1 MKFLKN
7 FFCIKQL
14 LVLITRLSLIV
25 LGLLFLTSCSIALPT
40 TDQNLV
46 ETQSALA
53 IQQTLVAIEAS
64 ENQAATAQ
72 VPNATLPPQPP
83 QATIPGPPTA
93 SGDQMATQVAISVQ
107 QTLQAPQTVQPQQP
121 TAQVVQPTQPGLPP
135 PTQGNAP
142 ATPFQAGDLETQ
154 MKSAKIL
161 LYEDMIDSPDTIR
174 FVKKTLDSMGLP
186 YTDVGSARGWLK
198 TQLLSGG
205 PDGKGWDLIIIASED
220 HAGISGEFFDYVNTA
235 LDEGASVILEVY
247 YLEDTAAGSAG
258 PLLSRCGVEFE
269 KDWYIK
275 GASGL
280 VMYPLDFTHPVMQE
294 PNSGLSFSDV
304 MAYWNKYSF
313 NDVGD
318 LIKKSYNKNAQLVIG
333 TIATDKNTHGT
344 LAICENGRLTL
355 QTFCSHNLTYDAMGP
370 LWENYIY
377 NALKAHFTGE
387 Q

>member
-1 MKFLKN
+1 MEFLME
-7 FFCIKQL
+7 L
-14 LVLITRLSLIV
+14 LNIRWQRILAFRRLIV
-25 LGLLFLTSCSIALPT
+25 ILMILIFTGCGIPLPASN
-40 TDQNLV
+40 QNLV
-46 ETQSALA
+46 DTQSALA

-64 ENQAATAQ
+64 QNQAATAQ
-72 VPNATLPPQPP
+72 AANGTLAVQPP
-83 QATIPGPPTA
+83 QATIPAQPPAIPTV
-93 SGDQMATQVAISVQ
+93 SNDQMATQVAISVQ
-107 QTLQAPQTVQPQQP
+107 QTLQAPP
-121 TAQVVQPTQPGLPP
+121 PTQPGIPT
-135 PTQGNAP
+135 TQGVAP
-142 ATPFQAGDLETQ
+142 TPFTQAGDLETQ

-198 TQLLSGG
+198 TQLISGG

-235 LDEGASVILEVY
+235 LDQGTSVILEVY
-247 YLEDTAAGSAG
+247 YLEDTASGSAG

-280 VMYPLDFTHPVMQE
+280 VMYPLDFTHPIMQE
-294 PNSGLSFSDV
+294 PNKGLSFSDV
-304 MAYWNKYSF
+304 MAYWNKYTF

-318 LIKKSYNKNAQLVIG
+318 LIKKSFNKDAQLIIG

-344 LAICENGRLTL
+344 LAVCENGRLIL

-377 NALKAHFTGE
+377 NALKAHFSGTP
-387 Q
+387 